1 MAEVEITLADG
12 RRLGVREV
20 DAGDMLD
27 VIEAAGHAAGSD
39 PWMHYALTICAVRSI
54 DGVPVRLPASKDAM
68 RDLARRLG
76 GDALDRVAVE
86 LSQAAGDEDL
96 AVVKN

>member
-1 MAEVEITLADG
+1 MPEIEIKLDDG

-27 VIEAAGHAAGSD
+27 VIEAAGQAAGSD

-54 DGVPVRLPASKDAM
+54 DGVPVRLPASKDAI

-76 GDALDRVAVE
+76 GDALDRVALE
-86 LSQAAGDEDL
+86 LSQGGDGEYL